1 MPIRT
6 LLDSIPPDGPPL
18 PAPSKS
24 SLNGNGHSP
33 SAGESLNVC
42 LLSYRSN
49 PYSGGQGV
57 YVKYLSRELARR
69 GHSVDVV
76 SGQPYP
82 DLHESV
88 NLIKL
93 PGLNLYDREER
104 LGAFEPS
111 FLRNLTD
118 LFEWFSV
125 NTGGFPE
132 PYTFG
137 RRVLDYFRRKS
148 PHYDV
153 IHDNQSL
160 SYGLLRLCEAG
171 YPVVSTVHHPITID
185 RDFDLAETEDRAER
199 LLVRRWYNFL
209 NMQSA
214 VARDLEE
221 IVCVSESSRRRVVED
236 FQVDRGSTNVVHN
249 GIDTDHFEPLD
260 GTEEQPR
267 RIMTTASADVP
278 IKGLKYL
285 LRAVRKLK
293 TDFPEIELIVVG
305 ELNDGGSTESLIEK
319 LNLRETVE
327 FHTHISHQ
335 RLVELYATASVA
347 VCPSLYEGF
356 GLPAGEAMACG
367 LPLVSTKGGALPE
380 VVGSCGKLVDPGNP
394 SQLAEGIRHFL
405 ENPEAR
411 RREGRRGRR
420 RMLNLFGWDQA
431 AQQTESIYRRTIA
444 RADG

>member
-1 MPIRT
+1 M
-6 LLDSIPPDGPPL
+6 D
-18 PAPSKS
+18 
-24 SLNGNGHSP
+24 
-33 SAGESLNVC
+33 VC

-57 YVKYLSRELARR
+57 YVKYLSRELSRR
-69 GHSVDVV
+69 GHSVDVL

-82 DLHESV
+82 DLHDSV

-111 FLRNLTD
+111 FLRNATD

-137 RRVLDYFRRKS
+137 RRVLDYFRRQN
-148 PHYDV
+148 PEYDV

-160 SYGLLRLCEAG
+160 SYGLLTLRNAG
-171 YPVVSTVHHPITID
+171 YPVVTTVHHPITID
-185 RDFDLAETEDRAER
+185 RNFDLNEAENTGEE

-209 NMQSA
+209 NMQSS
-214 VARDLEE
+214 VAQSLDE

-236 FQVDRGSTNVVHN
+236 FRVDRSRTNVVHN
-249 GIDTDHFEPLD
+249 GIDTDHFRPMETP
-260 GTEEQPR
+260 EEHPH

-285 LRAVRKLK
+285 LRAVDSLK
-293 TDFPEIELIVVG
+293 PDFPELELAVVG
-305 ELNDGGSTESLIEK
+305 ELNEEGPTETLIEE
-319 LNLRETVE
+319 LDLGETVD
-327 FHTHISHQ
+327 FHTHISHR
-335 RLVELYATASVA
+335 RLVELYASTRVA

-367 LPLVSTKGGALPE
+367 LPLVSTRGGALPE
-380 VVGSCGKLVDPGNP
+380 VVGPCGRLVEPGNP
-394 SQLAEGIRHFL
+394 EKLAEGIRHFL
-405 ENPEAR
+405 ENPGAR
-411 RREGRRGRR
+411 RREGRKGRR
-420 RMLNLFGWDQA
+420 RMLDLFGWDQA
-431 AQQTESIYRRTIA
+431 AQQTESIYRRAIA